1 MTPQQLAALTA
12 ADMALAAGNASLAA
26 LTEAVRV
33 LRESLYDPVP
43 PPPPPAD
50 PLPPTPPKT
59 RLQPDL
65 TNAPEPAQYLLDDGG
80 AGPSYRHWSTHLSL
94 PWRTQDVGDW
104 TDAAGASNG
113 RAPYASAAI
122 TGPGAVEID
131 VTDLARSLQTD
142 NTGIRVLCVGAVE
155 YAARKSATPP
165 RLVVY
170 TAAGAVECPCTSTPA
185 WVRRTAS
192 QMPMASRST
201 VSVAHPNSHA
211 ALQFDMSGVA
221 DRIDAAVLN
230 LTVTRRWGSAARIE
244 LYRMDLPRIQIGA
257 GRMTPQLG
265 LAAEV
270 GEVGLRGHPD
280 VMMAGDFAG
289 TTFDHAQARAKA
301 PLLFDRINYHV
312 DTKPEALPDA
322 DAPGTVM
329 WRGSFTPVGGRDDPR
344 RLSFDGTYRMQN
356 PDMTDPLRPAMSPT
370 LEAYFRLYVYLEDDF
385 GTAHDGN
392 KMGITWDLRL
402 GWWAEAGYWQ
412 NLTGNGGTRGD
423 GRKWVR
429 SVPGQP
435 TRAAYNGH
443 MLRMECGQA
452 TPLPDCAYSDLRPLL
467 GYNYHIDQGG
477 PFPGGAADELG
488 GPAYSSIVP
497 AVLARGRW
505 HCLEQYIRLNSID
518 TTTVDAMGNGEARPD
533 GVLTTWLDGI
543 KVDHRDGY
551 RWRRHPDM
559 GIGGVNTN
567 WWLGGGTPSAKP
579 MHYRINHL
587 ALAKRYIGPRVA

>member
-122 TGPGAVEID
+122 AGPGAVEID
-131 VTDLARSLQTD
+131 VTDLVRSLQTD

-192 QMPMASRST
+192 QLPMASRST
-201 VSVAHPNSHA
+201 VSVAHPDSHA

-221 DRIDAAVLN
+221 GPIDAAVLN
-230 LTVTRRWGSAARIE
+230 LTITRRWGNAARIE